1 MEESKDLYR
10 ELWILLYDSG
20 ADLRHYVRDVYDE
33 SRGCAADPVRR
44 YEVFCSMCAE
54 VSYIMGE
61 RLPESIHSRI
71 VLGPSNDGVRRY
83 LDFCRVLEEPAGMV
97 E

>member
-1 MEESKDLYR
+1 MEELYR

-44 YEVFCSMCAE
+44 YEVFCGMCAE
-54 VSYIMGE
+54 VSYIRGC
-61 RLPESIHSRI
+61 RLPESIHVAL
-71 VLGPSNDGVRRY
+71 VLGPVNDGVRRY
-83 LDFCRVLEEPAGMV
+83 LDFCRGLKESVGMV
-97 E
+97 G